1 MWKKSYDDGA
11 ILYLVPTPI
20 GNMEDITFRCLKV
33 LKEVGVVFSE
43 DTRITQN
50 LFNYFDIKN
59 KLVALHDHNENIVKE
74 EVLSYLEKG
83 CNVAIVTDRG
93 TPIISDPGYKVV
105 EYVTKKGYNVISLP
119 GPTAFVPALTL
130 STLSPQPFLF
140 YGFLNAKDTKQK
152 RELDN
157 LKNYPFT
164 IIFYESPKRLE
175 ETLKNMLEIFG
186 NRKIA
191 IVRELSKKYEE
202 TIRGNIKEIL
212 VNYKELKGEIVLVV
226 EGVKQNFQ
234 DLSINQ
240 HVDLYIQDNLSLN
253 DAMKKVAKERGIP
266 KSIVYK
272 EYHQNK

>member
-1 MWKKSYDDGA
+1 M
-11 ILYLVPTPI
+11 
-20 GNMEDITFRCLKV
+20 
-33 LKEVGVVFSE
+33 
-43 DTRITQN
+43 
-50 LFNYFDIKN
+50 
-59 KLVALHDHNENIVKE
+59 
-74 EVLSYLEKG
+74 
-83 CNVAIVTDRG
+83 
-93 TPIISDPGYKVV
+93 
-105 EYVTKKGYNVISLP
+105 TKKGYNVISLP

-253 DAMKKVAKERGIP
+253 DAMKK
-266 KSIVYK
+266 
-272 EYHQNK
+272 